1 MKSNVCI
8 PAAIRGG
15 CCVVGVSCSLTPSL
29 YQIKVVKEIRIMTE
43 MQFNVR
49 ALKGAPLSIVIV
61 LMLQQGRSVSHS
73 FLCRET
79 GYSDRTVTAA
89 LEYLKDAQIVT
100 RTGHS
105 GFMLT
110 GNNYQLPLMWDE
122 RTEPA
127 NPSPAF
133 DAPAEFLPER
143 PAEKFSG
150 NNSEVV
156 NSTIL
161 KRVETLEDEILRLRQ
176 MISEVVN
183 STTSSV
189 PSVDNSNENNTEVVK
204 NTAEVVNSPTLINES
219 NITDTDFNN
228 EDSLIDCESELW
240 KIAEFYQRSN
250 SCSTHGH
257 GLYYTD
263 EEIQQIINLHPDPD
277 VFEYILPRAGSFE
290 TAMKWAKYDK
300 RHAKYHM
307 LKRFGVTMPA
317 LQQITDN
324 ENITLWEVDYQYW
337 KWFKYDRL
345 DHPNYTLGLV
355 VRKIENG
362 YDRNNAINS
371 DPLEYRWL

>member
-1 MKSNVCI
+1 
-8 PAAIRGG
+8 
-15 CCVVGVSCSLTPSL
+15 
-29 YQIKVVKEIRIMTE
+29 MTE
-43 MQFNVR
+43 MQINVR

-122 RTEPA
+122 PAEAA
-127 NPSPAF
+127 NPSPAIA
-133 DAPAEFLPER
+133 APAEFLPER

-161 KRVETLEDEILRLRQ
+161 KRVETLEAEILRLRQ

-183 STTSSV
+183 STTSPVSA
-189 PSVDNSNENNTEVVK
+189 VDNSSENKTEVVK
-204 NTAEVVNSPTLINES
+204 NTAEVVNSPTLINNQSS
-219 NITDTDFNN
+219 NTDTDINQ
-228 EDSLIDCESELW
+228 DYLIDCDNELAE
-240 KIAEFYQRSN
+240 IAADYQK
-250 SCSTHGH
+250 HGH
-257 GLYYTD
+257 GCVYTD
-263 EEIQQIINLHPDPD
+263 EEMKKLTDLQPDPD
-277 VFEYILPRAGSFE
+277 VLAFVLPRAGKFE
-290 TAMKWAKYDK
+290 TAFKWIQLDK
-300 RHAKYHM
+300 KHAKYHL
-307 LKRFGVTMPA
+307 LKKFGVTMPA
-317 LQQITDN
+317 LQRITDN
-324 ENITLWEVDYQYW
+324 ENISLEEIDYQYW
-337 KWFKYDRL
+337 RWFKYDRL

-362 YDRNNAINS
+362 YDRINALNS
-371 DPLEYRWL
+371 EPLEYQWL